1 MNGSLHKVSF
11 PSLEVFKQ
19 RLSGKGK
26 WFSSGILDLKGCSG
40 LSVVDHYAYLRRQM
54 QPKKVLKNILYL
66 VCLLNVCTYSAHVVY
81 RDLLKIFVMKVTSF

>member
-1 MNGSLHKVSF
+1 MSF

-40 LSVVDHYAYLRRQM
+40 LSVVDHYAYLQRQM
-54 QPKKVLKNILYL
+54 QPKKGAQKYSVLGVFTKR
-66 VCLLNVCTYSAHVVY
+66 VY
-81 RDLLKIFVMKVTSF
+81 I